1 VLAAMILLLV
11 LSFREFAT
19 ALFLYTSAT
28 QVFSLTMFDV
38 WERGSTNLVAAMAL
52 IQAGLLLLIVLVGQR
67 LSRGTTVVP
76 GAS

>member
-28 QVFSLTMFDV
+28 QVFSLTMFDM
-38 WERGSTNLVAAMAL
+38 WERGSSNLVAAMAL
-52 IQAGLLLLIVLVGQR
+52 IQATLLLVIVLVGQR
-67 LSRGTTVVP
+67 FTHGATDAP